1 MLANHIKSQ
10 IKYTNVC
17 AGSMTKCGKVHGVGT
32 ILKGIH
38 VAAGIGPYSYVC
50 FNYQHRN
57 TRKMYAYIHSTSSTW
72 LEIFSLNQKGKKLEG
87 GESSILLLQT
97 LLAPGHLTKS
107 GCHLWGGGPLI
118 QPYQ

>member
-10 IKYTNVC
+10 IKYTKVC

-87 GESSILLLQT
+87 GKAQFYFYR
-97 LLAPGHLTKS
+97 H
-107 GCHLWGGGPLI
+107 C
-118 QPYQ
+118 